1 MSGFPRLLG
10 HRRYLRGLWLLTKVL
25 RNRKGLRAWL
35 GERLPARFGAG
46 SEWADSE
53 TDDEAPIEG
62 S

>member
-1 MSGFPRLLG
+1 MSGFPRILG

-35 GERLPARFGAG
+35 GERLPGRFAFAG
-46 SEWADSE
+46 EGADSE
-53 TDDEAPIEG
+53 ADDDAPFRG